1 MLLFAT
7 TLATSLLAGGISLEP
22 AGLASFANNTLVV
35 NPVTKPKNLG
45 FGMQFS
51 LGYLATHSAT
61 TSTSLNSE
69 LKLGYNTPLWQHRL
83 DLQAITASTD
93 GTTTAEQ
100 YFGAAQ
106 SNRLLTER
114 SYVFGYLGYIHD
126 RFSGYRY
133 QSSAVVGYGF
143 SVVKTETQKLSF
155 ELGLGYTRA
164 EQITGDTESS
174 AAARGREL
182 YNWQFSKNGSIVES
196 LTAEK
201 SNFNLYSQFQLGVQA
216 QLVNNLAFVLAYMA
230 QHNSN
235 VPAGT
240 PQTTTTLSL
249 SVQYTLGKIFGS

>member
-22 AGLASFANNTLVV
+22 AGLASFANSTLVID
-35 NPVTKPKNLG
+35 PVKKPKNLG

-51 LGYLATHSAT
+51 LGYLATHSVS
-61 TSTSLNSE
+61 TSTSLNTQ
-69 LKLGYNTPLWQHRL
+69 LQLGYNSELWQHRL

-106 SNRLLTER
+106 SNRRLTER

-133 QSSAVVGYGF
+133 QSSAVLGYGF
-143 SVVKTETQKLSF
+143 SVVKTKTQKLSF
-155 ELGLGYTRA
+155 ELGAGYTRA
-164 EQITGDTESS
+164 EQITGGTKSS

-182 YNWQFSKNGSIVES
+182 YNWQFSKNGSIIQS
-196 LTAEK
+196 LTLEK
-201 SNFNLYSQFQLGVQA
+201 SGFNLYSQFQLGVQA
-216 QLVNNLAFVLAYMA
+216 QLVNNLAFVLSYRA
-230 QHNSN
+230 QHNLN
-235 VPAGT
+235 VPIGN

-249 SVQYTLGKIFGS
+249 SVQYTLGNIFS

>member
-1 MLLFAT
+1 VIAIAA

-22 AGLASFANNTLVV
+22 AGLASFANETLIS
-35 NPVTKPKNLG
+35 NPAEQPKNLG
-45 FGMQFS
+45 FGAQFS

-69 LKLGYNTPLWQHRL
+69 LKLGYNTRLWQHRL

-114 SYVFGYLGYIHD
+114 SYLFGYLGYIHD

-133 QSSAVVGYGF
+133 QSSAVAGYGIRVI
-143 SVVKTETQKLSF
+143 STKTQTLKF
-155 ELGLGYTRA
+155 EIGAGYTRA
-164 EQITGDTESS
+164 QEITGNTENSP
-174 AAARGREL
+174 AARGREL
-182 YNWQFSKNGSIVES
+182 YNWQFSKNGTINES
-196 LTAEK
+196 LTMEK
-201 SNFNLYSQFQLGVQA
+201 SRFNLYSQFQLGVQA
-216 QLVNNLAFVLAYMA
+216 QLVNNLAFVLSYMA
-230 QHNSN
+230 QHNAS
-235 VPAGT
+235 VPAGN

-249 SVQYTLGKIFGS
+249 SVQYTLGNIFS

>member
-1 MLLFAT
+1 MILFAT
-7 TLATSLLAGGISLEP
+7 ALATSLLAGGISLEP

-35 NPVTKPKNLG
+35 NPVKKPKNLG

-69 LKLGYNTPLWQHRL
+69 LKLGYNTEKWQHRL

-133 QSSAVVGYGF
+133 QSSAVAGYGF
-143 SVVKTETQKLSF
+143 SVVKTKTQKLSF
-155 ELGLGYTRA
+155 ELGAGYTRA
-164 EQITGDTESS
+164 EQITGGTESS

-182 YNWQFSKNGSIVES
+182 YNWKFSKNGSTVES
-196 LTAEK
+196 LTLEK
-201 SNFNLYSQFQLGVQA
+201 SSFNLYSQFQLGVQA
-216 QLVNNLAFVLAYMA
+216 QLVNNLAFVLSYVA
-230 QHNSN
+230 QHNSS
-235 VPAGT
+235 VPAST

-249 SVQYTLGKIFGS
+249 SVQYTLGNIFG